1 MNNKTINKK
10 KEIKKLR
17 LKIKFTKELFALSL
31 LGILIIFIGTSLSE
45 LLEDGVEVQPKS
57 DLTYYLT
64 VSYDG
69 IDKNGKASDSSIV
82 AEIRSGDL
90 FIEDKLP
97 EGLTFQGF
105 ETTSNGTFGA
115 VQRGDKT
122 TLCTGK
128 VVDDTNE
135 SSFTDGVWNEDNTE
149 YTYHGLH
156 YNKETNTVTFR
167 VRNLQAGCELVV
179 GIKTKTPTIDN
190 PATEEIET
198 RRDFYNFATIREQ
211 DLTIKSN
218 TSHAYMG
225 KMINTLYEVQY
236 VYEGDIPENVPTP
249 PDTMEYIKGATVGVA
264 GNIEVEGYEFEGWTS
279 TDVSISNNKF
289 IMPEETV
296 VLRGK
301 FTKINKNKVTYKIN
315 GVIPNNYVVPTE
327 KEYVK
332 NSSVELDILEEGDI
346 INGYRFLGW
355 KTTSVKID
363 SDNTFIM
370 PESDVVITGEFE
382 EVKYKVIYKFYDTIL
397 PPNAEACLPET
408 KEFKPGEEVLLE
420 DIIRTE
426 LDPNYVFLG
435 WNSDEKFYMPEE
447 DVIVYGEWKRAVQQ
461 ISPSIKSEIVSKKD
475 YYRIGDIVNI
485 KITVT
490 NNSTYEITNVLVQ
503 ENLEGI
509 EIIESTDYDIKSA
522 SFANIKVI
530 PAGSKKSV
538 NINYKI
544 TKDSLDDIIT
554 NSEIIGVSSTNP
566 DLEYELNPSNEYKS
580 SSTIKLQSKLKICE
594 TIDGV
599 GPNNIFQ
606 VKITGEETG
615 YETWITLDKNTCKE
629 IYINPGTYRI
639 KQIVPQEYTL
649 TKVENAINKNDS
661 TVNIE
666 EKNTYEVNFTNEFKK
681 KGFLH
686 SFGRS
691 TFKILQRRD
700 E

>member
-31 LGILIIFIGTSLSE
+31 LGIFIILISTSLSE

-69 IDKNGKASDSSIV
+69 IDKNGKASDSSTV

-135 SSFTDGVWNEDNTE
+135 ASLTDGVWNDDNTE

-156 YNKETNTVTFR
+156 YNKGTNTVTFR

-211 DLTIKSN
+211 NLTIKSN
-218 TSHAYMG
+218 TAHAYMG
-225 KMINTLYEVQY
+225 KILNNLYEVQY
-236 VYEGDIPENVPTP
+236 IYEGDIPENVPDP
-249 PDTMEYIKGATVGVA
+249 PETMEYIKGATVGVA
-264 GNIEVEGYEFEGWTS
+264 GNIEIEGYEFEGWTS
-279 TDVSISNNKF
+279 TDVTISNNKF

-296 VLRGK
+296 ILKGK
-301 FTKINKNKVTYKIN
+301 FRKSNRNKVTYKIN
-315 GVIPNNYVVPTE
+315 GDIPSSYVVPAE

-332 NSSVELDILEEGDI
+332 DSSVELDILEEGDI

-355 KTTSVKID
+355 KTTSVNID
-363 SDNTFIM
+363 SDKTFIM
-370 PESDVVITGEFE
+370 PESDVIFTGEFE
-382 EVKYKVIYKFYDTIL
+382 EVKYKVIYKFYDTVL
-397 PPNAEACLPET
+397 PPNPDAYLPET
-408 KEFKPGEEVLLE
+408 KEYKPGEEVLLE
-420 DIIRTE
+420 E
-426 LDPNYVFLG
+426 LDSSEQDPNYVFLG
-435 WNSDEKFYMPEE
+435 WHSDEKFYMPEE
-447 DVIVYGEWKRAVQQ
+447 DVIIYGEWRKSTKQ
-461 ISPSIKSEIVSKKD
+461 IAPTIKTEIVGQKSH
-475 YYRIGDIVNI
+475 YRIGDIVNI

-490 NNSTYEITNVLVQ
+490 NNSTFEITNILVKEEL
-503 ENLEGI
+503 ENI
-509 EIIESTDYDIKSA
+509 KIQTSTDYEIKSEHFA
-522 SFANIKVI
+522 SIYSI
-530 PAGSKKSV
+530 PAGKSKSI
-538 NINYKI
+538 NILYTI
-544 TKDSLDDIIT
+544 TSKDLDDIVT
-554 NSEIIGVSSTNP
+554 KSEIVGVSSNDP
-566 DLEYELNPSNEYKS
+566 ENIYELKS
-580 SSTIKLQSKLKICE
+580 DVDYTSTITIKKQSTLKVCN

-599 GPNNIFQ
+599 GPNNVFQ
-606 VKITGEETG
+606 VHITGVHSG
-615 YETWITLDKNTCKE
+615 YETWIALEKNSCET
-629 IYINPGTYRI
+629 IYINPGEYNI

-649 TKVENAINKNDS
+649 TKVENAINKNDTNLS
-661 TVNIE
+661 IV
-666 EKNTYEVNFTNEFKK
+666 EKTNYQIDFTNEFKK